1 MWVGAI
7 TTEATKESW
16 KYTSSEM
23 YNYVSNIY
31 TKNGQTLTA
40 DKPQYVATS
49 NETFYYYGET
59 GQQNKVKEERK
70 SISNINVATES
81 EIKEHLTSLKAK
93 ASDLVAFLLG
103 LDEDSYCDYWT
114 RELGGSLQNAK
125 AVTNAGV
132 LKSAWLSNF
141 YGVRFSLCM
150 SEGSRV

>member
-7 TTEATKESW
+7 TTETTKESW

-40 DKPQYVATS
+40 DKPQYIATS
-49 NETFYYYGET
+49 NETFYYYGEI
-59 GQQNKVKEERK
+59 GQQNKVKVEKK

-81 EIKEHLTSLKAK
+81 EIKEHVTSLKAK

-103 LDEDSYCDYWT
+103 LDEDSYI
-114 RELGGSLQNAK
+114 LQ
-125 AVTNAGV
+125 
-132 LKSAWLSNF
+132 KSW
-141 YGVRFSLCM
+141 
-150 SEGSRV
+150 